1 MRRREIASKPR
12 MKSCLG
18 MLLILLAIVL
28 LVGGGAAI
36 WYLSDTAE
44 FSRKDA
50 RQPAPK
56 AAPAAKKV
64 R

>member
-1 MRRREIASKPR
+1 

-28 LVGGGAAI
+28 LVGGGAVL
-36 WYLSDTAE
+36 WYLSATVE

-50 RQPAPK
+50 RQPAAQ
-56 AAPAAKKV
+56 AAPATKA

>member
-1 MRRREIASKPR
+1 

-18 MLLILLAIVL
+18 MLLILLAIII

-36 WYLSDTAE
+36 WHLSESAE
-44 FSRKDA
+44 FSRKDK
-50 RQPAPK
+50 QAPPR
-56 AAPAAKKV
+56 AAPAAKV